1 MPYSAC
7 LRELFLKI
15 RRLDLDDKTISQPH
29 AELGLPPAEYEV
41 THASDHPLL
50 RIASYIVVAV
60 LTALTFYFTYQIFF
74 GNNGLSGSEIIINA
88 LQDPMFWSA
97 VAVGLLAQ
105 VIDGALGMAYGITS
119 SSFLLALGASPAV
132 ASGATHL
139 AEVFTTGVSGVAHL
153 RMGNVN
159 KKLFFSLLIPG
170 IIGALIGTYILGHI
184 DGKVLKPYISA
195 YLLLMGL
202 YVLSKAFRHIRAR
215 HEIKLTKVVPLA
227 LFGSFMDTTGGGG
240 WGPIVTTSL
249 VGSGHDPRTTIGSV
263 NFAEFFLTVTVA
275 AALFSILDSSVWI
288 VVSGLIVG
296 GLFAA
301 PFAAYLTKHLNTK
314 ILLILVGSLISIIST
329 YNLYKA
335 F

>member
-1 MPYSAC
+1 M
-7 LRELFLKI
+7 KI
-15 RRLDLDDKTISQPH
+15 RRLDLDDKVISQPH
-29 AELGLPPAEYEV
+29 VELGLPPAEYDV
-41 THASDHPLL
+41 THAGDHPLL
-50 RIASYIVVAV
+50 RIASYVVVAV
-60 LTALTFYFTYQIFF
+60 LTGLVFYFSYQIFF
-74 GNNGLSGSEIIINA
+74 GDNGLTGREIIVNA
-88 LQDPMFWSA
+88 LHDPMFWSA
-97 VAVGLLAQ
+97 VAVGLVAQ

-119 SSFLLALGASPAV
+119 SSFLLAVGASPAM

-139 AEVFTTGVSGVAHL
+139 AEVFTTGVSGVSHL
-153 RMGNVN
+153 KMGNVN

-170 IIGALIGTYILGHI
+170 IIGALIGTYILGNV
-184 DGKVLKPYISA
+184 DGKALKPFISA

-202 YVLSKAFRHIRAR
+202 YVLSKAFRHIHAR
-215 HEIKLTKVVPLA
+215 REISTAKVAPLA

-275 AALFSILDSSVWI
+275 AALFSILDQSVWI
-288 VVSGLIVG
+288 IVSGLVIG

-301 PFAAYLTKHLNTK
+301 PFAAYITKHLKTK
-314 ILLILVGSLISIIST
+314 TLLILVGSLISLIST
-329 YNLYKA
+329 FNLYRA